1 MTGGLQR
8 QNGRA
13 VQPNPSFISCCEE
26 LELAKGLEPPT
37 L

>member
-8 QNGRA
+8 QNGKSSTTKSIFLFLLR
-13 VQPNPSFISCCEE
+13 E